1 MAYFFES
8 VIPKETSMAKKSD
21 QDSKSGSTQDAG
33 APQDETPGGPP
44 EKRNPQSAPGKSAR
58 NEKPKPVQR
67 KKKNGKLLSDNADI
81 HDETTI

>member
-1 MAYFFES
+1 
-8 VIPKETSMAKKSD
+8 MAKRSVQDKKS
-21 QDSKSGSTQDAG
+21 QDAG

-67 KKKNGKLLSDNADI
+67 KKKNGELLSDNADI